1 MKNTYSLLFAF
12 VFLSVSGYA
21 QTLYE
26 SFAKEAEL
34 MEAITK
40 YDFSKLTNE
49 NVIFSYDT
57 IQADV
62 NVTQLNALMRKYVVV
77 DKNTKIKKAAETN
90 NGYVQTL
97 GLYNKQEDALMYV
110 RFEFSPLDGKLK
122 EVQLE
127 NNR

>member
-12 VFLSVSGYA
+12 VFLSISGYA
-21 QTLYE
+21 QTLHE

-49 NVIFSYDT
+49 NVVFSYDT

>member
-1 MKNTYSLLFAF
+1 MKNKYFLLI
-12 VFLSVSGYA
+12 VFLVLSLAGFA
-21 QTLYE
+21 QTLYG

-34 MEAITK
+34 MEAMTK

-77 DKNTKIKKAAETN
+77 DKNTQIKKAAETN

-110 RFEFSPLDGKLK
+110 RFEFSSLDGKLK